1 VAEKNGADLRSA
13 QSEKVRSEPKQ
24 ADWGGG
30 WRPEDMMNSAA
41 AERRSQR
48 DGGEPPACASTVR
61 NMLLDGRN
69 SQSGK
74 EWRTP

>member
-1 VAEKNGADLRSA
+1 
-13 QSEKVRSEPKQ
+13 
-24 ADWGGG
+24 
-30 WRPEDMMNSAA
+30 MNSAA

-48 DGGEPPACASTVR
+48 NGGEPQACASILK